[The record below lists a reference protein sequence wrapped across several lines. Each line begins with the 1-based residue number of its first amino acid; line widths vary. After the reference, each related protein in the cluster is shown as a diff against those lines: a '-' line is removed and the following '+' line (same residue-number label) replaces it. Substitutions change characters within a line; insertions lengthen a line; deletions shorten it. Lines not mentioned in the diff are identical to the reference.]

1 MMLGYLAVG
10 LVALISWLVQ
20 SRFRSRFEKYSQIG
34 IQSRLTGREIAEE
47 MLRDNG
53 IYDVKIVAGSGM
65 LTDHYDPSSK
75 TVSLSESVYSSTSV
89 AAAAVAAHE
98 CGHAVQHAKSYSGL
112 QLRSGLVPVT
122 NICNK
127 VLMFANMGFF
137 LLAGMSGGLGSLLI
151 TVVLLANVG
160 VTLFSLITLP
170 VEFDASRRALAW
182 IETKGVVN
190 NTELADAKDALWW
203 AAMTYVVGAL
213 GALANLFYWF
223 MIFLNRR
230 NANN

>member
-1 MMLGYLAVG
+1 MMLGYLAIG

-20 SRFRSRFEKYSQIG
+20 SRFNSRLAKYSQIG
-34 IQSRLTGREIAEE
+34 TQSGLTGRQVAEQ
-47 MLRDNG
+47 MLQDNG

-65 LTDHYDPSSK
+65 LTDHYDPSAK
-75 TVSLSESVYSSTSV
+75 TVSLSEAVYGSTSIT
-89 AAAAVAAHE
+89 AAAVAAHE
-98 CGHAVQHAKSYSGL
+98 CGHAVQHAKSYAGL

-127 VLMFANMGFF
+127 ILMFSNAAFF
-137 LLAGMSGGLGSLLI
+137 LLAGMSGGFSNILI
-151 TVVLLANVG
+151 MVILLANVG

-182 IETKGVVN
+182 IETKGIVN
-190 NTELADAKDALWW
+190 SSEFVQSKDALWW

-213 GALANLFYWF
+213 GALANLFYWV
-223 MIFLNRR
+223 MIFLSRR
-230 NANN
+230 SSND